1 LRPLGALHRGEYLP
15 PDFQSVGPR
24 YGPACFGTIWGRS
37 SKPKGPVRLRI
48 YPNRLC
54 SSGRAA
60 VFSVQHLFCFN
71 RGCTIRT
78 RTDSAEN
85 AQNKTGGN
93 SPGGK
98 DMSRFMA
105 SNRRHPFEILS
116 RLRHPS
122 GRFKEMLFAL
132 SYTVALLGFFCF
144 MNKVADE
151 VRPPS
156 RPVRLVSQPS
166 A

>member
-1 LRPLGALHRGEYLP
+1 
-15 PDFQSVGPR
+15 
-24 YGPACFGTIWGRS
+24 
-37 SKPKGPVRLRI
+37 
-48 YPNRLC
+48 
-54 SSGRAA
+54 
-60 VFSVQHLFCFN
+60 
-71 RGCTIRT
+71 
-78 RTDSAEN
+78 
-85 AQNKTGGN
+85 
-93 SPGGK
+93 
-98 DMSRFMA
+98 MSRFMA

-132 SYTVALLGFFCF
+132 SYTVALLGLFLF

-156 RPVRLVSQPS
+156 RPVPLVSQPS

>member
-1 LRPLGALHRGEYLP
+1 
-15 PDFQSVGPR
+15 
-24 YGPACFGTIWGRS
+24 
-37 SKPKGPVRLRI
+37 
-48 YPNRLC
+48 
-54 SSGRAA
+54 
-60 VFSVQHLFCFN
+60 
-71 RGCTIRT
+71 
-78 RTDSAEN
+78 
-85 AQNKTGGN
+85 
-93 SPGGK
+93 
-98 DMSRFMA
+98 MSRFMA

-116 RLRHPS
+116 RLRHP

-132 SYTVALLGFFCF
+132 SYTVALLGLFYF

>member
-1 LRPLGALHRGEYLP
+1 MPPCSQCNISFVSIEGAQLGLVPTQRKMLK
-15 PDFQSVGPR
+15 
-24 YGPACFGTIWGRS
+24 I
-37 SKPKGPVRLRI
+37 KPEVTAR
-48 YPNRLC
+48 
-54 SSGRAA
+54 
-60 VFSVQHLFCFN
+60 
-71 RGCTIRT
+71 
-78 RTDSAEN
+78 
-85 AQNKTGGN
+85 
-93 SPGGK
+93 GK

-132 SYTVALLGFFCF
+132 SYTLALLGFFCF

>member
-1 LRPLGALHRGEYLP
+1 MLK
-15 PDFQSVGPR
+15 
-24 YGPACFGTIWGRS
+24 I
-37 SKPKGPVRLRI
+37 KPEVTAR
-48 YPNRLC
+48 
-54 SSGRAA
+54 
-60 VFSVQHLFCFN
+60 
-71 RGCTIRT
+71 
-78 RTDSAEN
+78 
-85 AQNKTGGN
+85 
-93 SPGGK
+93 GK

-132 SYTVALLGFFCF
+132 SYTLALLGFFCF

>member
-1 LRPLGALHRGEYLP
+1 
-15 PDFQSVGPR
+15 
-24 YGPACFGTIWGRS
+24 
-37 SKPKGPVRLRI
+37 
-48 YPNRLC
+48 
-54 SSGRAA
+54 
-60 VFSVQHLFCFN
+60 
-71 RGCTIRT
+71 
-78 RTDSAEN
+78 
-85 AQNKTGGN
+85 
-93 SPGGK
+93 
-98 DMSRFMA
+98 MSRFMA

-132 SYTVALLGFFCF
+132 SYTVALLGFFWF

>member
-1 LRPLGALHRGEYLP
+1 
-15 PDFQSVGPR
+15 
-24 YGPACFGTIWGRS
+24 
-37 SKPKGPVRLRI
+37 
-48 YPNRLC
+48 
-54 SSGRAA
+54 
-60 VFSVQHLFCFN
+60 
-71 RGCTIRT
+71 
-78 RTDSAEN
+78 
-85 AQNKTGGN
+85 
-93 SPGGK
+93 
-98 DMSRFMA
+98 MA

-132 SYTVALLGFFCF
+132 SYTVALLGFFWF

-156 RPVRLVSQPS
+156 RPVLLVSQPS

>member
-1 LRPLGALHRGEYLP
+1 
-15 PDFQSVGPR
+15 
-24 YGPACFGTIWGRS
+24 
-37 SKPKGPVRLRI
+37 
-48 YPNRLC
+48 
-54 SSGRAA
+54 
-60 VFSVQHLFCFN
+60 
-71 RGCTIRT
+71 
-78 RTDSAEN
+78 
-85 AQNKTGGN
+85 
-93 SPGGK
+93 
-98 DMSRFMA
+98 MSRFMA

-166 A
+166 AYPATDCPRIAAARSRAARSDVHTFSS